1 MLKKFLIHIW
11 AYDYHAKFEVLS
23 EDNAISLEESI
34 LDKLGDKS
42 IKWESEG
49 MFRDTPHRITYE
61 DVIMTED
68 LYKQKRSL
76 ELRWQLEYEQ
86 SGKYTL
92 NMVEIDNTIKG
103 IITEIK
109 LEESK
114 IADRENAIERSAAQ
128 VSVAT

>member
-1 MLKKFLIHIW
+1 MIQ
-11 AYDYHAKFEVLS
+11 
-23 EDNAISLEESI
+23 
-34 LDKLGDKS
+34 
-42 IKWESEG
+42 
-49 MFRDTPHRITYE
+49 
-61 DVIMTED
+61 D

-76 ELRWQLEYEQ
+76 EFRWQSEYEQ

-92 NMVEIDNTIKG
+92 DMVEIDNAIKG

-114 IADRENAIERSAAQ
+114 IADRENKISNNAPQ